1 MTQPPIDRPWDPPK
15 QQPKQPMSK
24 QTKWI
29 VIGSIG
35 VVIVLVMFGVV
46 SDMLGSGD
54 KKSPMATATTAA
66 SSLGISEQ
74 DFVRVLGATPSGF
87 SQARA
92 ITEGRQA
99 CDIFEAGGVGRDAL
113 SRVLDLGMTQ
123 DEAVRTVFA
132 AVVSFCPE
140 YELDAQR

>member
-1 MTQPPIDRPWDPPK
+1 MTQPPIERPWDPPK
-15 QQPKQPMSK
+15 QPKQSMTK

-29 VIGSIG
+29 IGGSIG
-35 VVIVLVMFGVV
+35 LVMALIIGGNVYER
-46 SDMLGSGD
+46 LTGGD
-54 KKSPMATATTAA
+54 KKSPVATATTAA
-66 SSLGISEQ
+66 SSLSISEQ
-74 DFVRVLGATPSGF
+74 DFVRVLGATPNGF
-87 SQARA
+87 SQERT

-113 SRVLDLGMTQ
+113 SRLLDLGMTQ